1 MVAATISFAL
11 FFLSAVAL
19 LGTGALV
26 ARTVAVRRDER
37 FLWMSVCAGLQLGL
51 LPQLLSA
58 FHALNRPTWLGA
70 QMALLVATALIV
82 RFMPRSKLRLL
93 STNPRPALRQP
104 PVMQMA
110 TALAAMFVGVALAAS
125 FYRLT
130 TRPVHAFDDLM
141 YHGSRVLYAIQ
152 EQTIFFAPTHNERQT
167 AFGWMG
173 ELPFLWALLFTRH
186 ELFARVVEWCCFPL
200 TCVGMALTAARLGL
214 PRVAQW
220 GTVALWCAT
229 PVVFRFSPHMK
240 PDLWMAFWTLAM
252 FWGIIAAVRQPRA
265 AGVRCLVL
273 AGLALGLATGVRHIS
288 LAMLPGAAL
297 VALLVCPP
305 RASRQ
310 ASRQALRRFAAST
323 SFVLALIIGAG
334 ASGLY
339 SVMVLNTL
347 QLGGPIGS
355 PGFVAFHSS
364 PFIPLKPIV
373 HAGRLLFELAE
384 LPVMPVGAEA
394 LEQAQAALAHKLTLD
409 HPLPWEVGRVQEKIF
424 QIAVPH
430 RALRL
435 GLGGM
440 LWLVVGFVILIAAT
454 RARGRRGRLRLASA
468 ATAFV
473 SLSGLAGIVFQLAWR
488 SGNMTRYLVGP
499 FVAVPIMAFWAVRN
513 RPRWMLVLLAVALLQ
528 GGALV
533 AGDIFANRWPMPEER
548 PWVDQVKA
556 VDAALPPDAR
566 LLLFCHQ
573 DCADYLL
580 FGPSTGL
587 RRQVIPWGNAAITTA
602 TLAHM
607 VIESDVD
614 YAFFES
620 TTRVSRHW
628 DPEFV
633 VSPAAEWFR
642 ETAGWQQVPV
652 DGVTTGALFR
662 RAQR

>member
-1 MVAATISFAL
+1 MAAPISFAL
-11 FFLSAVAL
+11 FFLSAVAM

-26 ARTVAVRRDER
+26 ARAVAVRRDER
-37 FLWMSVCAGLQLGL
+37 FLWMAVCAGLQLGL
-51 LPQLLSA
+51 LPQVLSA
-58 FHALNRPTWLGA
+58 FHALTRPTWLGA
-70 QMALLVATALIV
+70 QVALLVATALIV
-82 RFMPRSKLRLL
+82 RLVPRSRMHCF
-93 STNPRPALRQP
+93 STVSSPAMRQP
-104 PVMQMA
+104 PMMQMA

-125 FYRLT
+125 FYRLA

-200 TCVGMALTAARLGL
+200 SCVGMALAAARLGL
-214 PRVAQW
+214 PRVARW

-297 VALLVCPP
+297 MALLVCPP
-305 RASRQ
+305 RASG
-310 ASRQALRRFAAST
+310 QALRRFAASA
-323 SFVLALIIGAG
+323 SFVLALLLGAG

-347 QLGGPIGS
+347 RFGGPIGS

-364 PFIPLKPIV
+364 PFIPAKPII
-373 HAGRLLFELAE
+373 HSGRLLFELAE
-384 LPVMPVGAEA
+384 PPVMPLGAGA
-394 LEQAQAALAHKLTLD
+394 LERAEAALAHNLTLD
-409 HPLPWEVGRVQEKIF
+409 RPLPWEVGRVQERIF

-435 GLGGM
+435 GLAGM
-440 LWLVVGFVILIAAT
+440 LWLIVGLGILIAAT
-454 RARGRRGRLRLASA
+454 RAPGRRGRLRLATV

-499 FVAVPIMAFWAVRN
+499 FVAAPLMAFWAVRS
-513 RPRWMLVLLAVALLQ
+513 RPRLMLALLAVALLQ
-528 GGALV
+528 GGVLV
-533 AGDIFANRWPMPEER
+533 AGDIFANRWPMPEKR

-587 RRQVIPWGNAAITTA
+587 HRQVIPWGNADITTA
-602 TLAHM
+602 TLAHK
-607 VIESDVD
+607 VIERGVD